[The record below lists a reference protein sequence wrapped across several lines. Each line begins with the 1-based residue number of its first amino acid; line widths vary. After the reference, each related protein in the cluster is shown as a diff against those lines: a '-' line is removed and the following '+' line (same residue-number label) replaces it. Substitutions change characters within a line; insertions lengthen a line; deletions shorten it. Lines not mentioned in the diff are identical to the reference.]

1 MDTRTNQPTTN
12 QEDAMRSAELM
23 PTKKQFSDLD
33 KRLVRA
39 GWTLSHSVMP
49 DSGRSGGMFGSCYL
63 RKDSALY
70 VNYLT
75 FELINL
81 TLDSQGF

>member
-1 MDTRTNQPTTN
+1 MNTRTNQPTTN
-12 QEDAMRSAELM
+12 QEASMRTVELM

-39 GWTLSHSVMP
+39 GWTLSHSVM
-49 DSGRSGGMFGSCYL
+49 DNSGGSGAMFGSCYL